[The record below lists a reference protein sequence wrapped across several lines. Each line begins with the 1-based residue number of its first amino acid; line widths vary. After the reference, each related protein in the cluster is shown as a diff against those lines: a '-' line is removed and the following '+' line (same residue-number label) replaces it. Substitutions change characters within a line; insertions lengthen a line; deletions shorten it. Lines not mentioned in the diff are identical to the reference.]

1 MTPPQ
6 KQLPAPTT
14 QPLTD
19 DEIKSL
25 RAVLGQDEFVR
36 RFWASVRAWVIA
48 GAAVLAALTVG
59 VESVA
64 KALNWIRGK

>member
-6 KQLPAPTT
+6 KQLPPPPAP
-14 QPLTD
+14 LNS
-19 DEIKSL
+19 EEVAKL
-25 RAVLGQDEFVR
+25 RVMLGQDEFVR